1 MNNEFRLY
9 TCTVPGMTILLCGL
23 LVSCA
28 PSTIGGMPS
37 QTPQLYT
44 QAQMMGLEDSDRI
57 NRFQRLAAEDGVEPP
72 LVEQVYAPSGTVTG
86 ALGPVPVVK
95 LTFDEGVFFAFNQD
109 TPLPSSAAVL
119 ALIAQN
125 MQKDV
130 PDAAITIIGNTDAIG
145 SDAYNDDLSERRAVN
160 VMKLLA
166 EDGVNPIQMT
176 TVAVGDRQPVAS
188 NATPDGRARNRRVEF
203 LISAS
208 VQANL
213 AAVQYQHVDP
223 AYFATSSS
231 IAPTPGMTPAAN
243 VAPAPP
249 AITPT
254 VAVLQSQVVEEN
266 GVKKIGLLPVGPMQI
281 EPASQD
287 ATQVAMMPLAP
298 APNVQLR
305 DLQPVLPAQL
315 NDTRVE

>member
-1 MNNEFRLY
+1 
-9 TCTVPGMTILLCGL
+9 
-23 LVSCA
+23 
-28 PSTIGGMPS
+28 
-37 QTPQLYT
+37 
-44 QAQMMGLEDSDRI
+44 MGLEDSDRI
-57 NRFQRLAAEDGVEPP
+57 NRFQRLAAEDGIEPP
-72 LVEQVYAPSGTVTG
+72 IVEQIYAPAGTVPG
-86 ALGPVPVVK
+86 ALGPVPVVR

-130 PDAAITIIGNTDAIG
+130 PDAAVTIIGNTDSIG
-145 SDAYNDDLSERRAVN
+145 SDSYNDDLSERRAIN

-166 EDGVNPIQMT
+166 EDGVNPMQMT
-176 TVAVGDRQPVAS
+176 TVAVGDRQPVAPNDS
-188 NATPDGRARNRRVEF
+188 PDGRARNRRVEF

-213 AAVQYQHVDP
+213 AAVQYQHVNPTYFQTTDSVAP
-223 AYFATSSS
+223 AAS
-231 IAPTPGMTPAAN
+231 AMPATPAA
-243 VAPAPP
+243 P
-249 AITPT
+249 PT
-254 VAVLQSQVVEEN
+254 VTVLQSQVVEEN

-287 ATQVAMMPLAP
+287 TTPVSMRELAP
-298 APNVQLR
+298 APSVQMR

-315 NDTRVE
+315 NNTVAF